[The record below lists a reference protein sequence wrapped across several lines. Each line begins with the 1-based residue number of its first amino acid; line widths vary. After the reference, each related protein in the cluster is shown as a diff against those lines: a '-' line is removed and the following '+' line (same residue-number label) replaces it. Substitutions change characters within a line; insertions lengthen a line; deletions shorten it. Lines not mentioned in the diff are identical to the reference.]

1 VIREAADLRQADA
14 VAVER
19 DDGLQVVGV
28 AGDANAHDCN
38 GVSVRVLIVTADI
51 GAGHDLPARLLAEAI
66 EDRGASVTVVDAIEE
81 AGGILKAATRTGA
94 ETVLRRLPWL
104 FALQYFLA
112 ATFRPTQAFVEW
124 AGTRLGRP
132 TMQRLVAAH
141 RPDVVVSNYP
151 ASTEILGHMRAHGR
165 LGVPVVAAITDLAA
179 LRYWAH
185 PGMDAHLLIHE
196 ESHAEVAQIA
206 GTRHPIVHARGMV
219 RPAFERPPSRAEAR
233 RALDLDG
240 DVPIV
245 LVSGGGWGVGDL
257 QGAIDVALELPDT
270 FVVALCG
277 RNDAVRAALE
287 ARFRPDER
295 VRIEGFTERMPDYL
309 AAADALVHSTAGLTV
324 CEAIMRGCAPISYG
338 WGRAHIRVNNRAYV
352 RFGLAQV
359 AADPTQL
366 RETLAG
372 ALAQRPEP
380 DRSFARL
387 PSAASVVL
395 ETIGMS

>member
-1 VIREAADLRQADA
+1 M
-14 VAVER
+14 
-19 DDGLQVVGV
+19 
-28 AGDANAHDCN
+28 
-38 GVSVRVLIVTADI
+38 RVLIVTADI

-141 RPDVVVSNYP
+141 RPDVVVSTYP
-151 ASTEILGHMRAHGR
+151 GSTEILGHMRAHGR

-233 RALDLDG
+233 RALDLDS

-245 LVSGGGWGVGDL
+245 LVSGGSWGVGRLETAVDAAL
-257 QGAIDVALELPDT
+257 RAGAT
-270 FVVALCG
+270 VVCLCG
-277 RNDAVRAALE
+277 TNDELRARLE
-287 ARFRPDER
+287 RRADPRLKPM
-295 VRIEGFTERMPDYL
+295 GFTDRMVEWM
-309 AAADALVHSTAGLTV
+309 AAANVLVHSTAGLTML
-324 CEAIMRGCAPISYG
+324 EAQLCGTHAVSFG
-338 WGRAHIRVNNRAYV
+338 WGHGHIRINNRAYE
-352 RFGLAQV
+352 RFGLAHV
-359 AADPTQL
+359 AATPGELERLLPRLL
-366 RETLAG
+366 RED
-372 ALAQRPEP
+372 RPRPAIPYAE
-380 DRSFARL
+380 L
-387 PSAASVVL
+387 PAAAEVVLAASGSAPQSTATSPT
-395 ETIGMS
+395 TIQTPPPGV